1 MPADLNLA
9 HLRELAVRLA
19 HAAGEELLARQQ
31 SLSIDADGVETK
43 SSASDP
49 VSAADRASEKLITD
63 GITTARPGDGLL
75 GEEGASRPSTTGL
88 TWVIDPLDGTV
99 NYLYGRPDWCVSIAV
114 EDEQGAL
121 IGVVHQPRTNT
132 TWQATRTA
140 GSYRTTSSSSTAG
153 SYRTD
158 PPPYQ
163 TVWYAG
169 SPTHRS
175 PEPPYQT
182 VWYGERRL
190 RVGEGRRE
198 VGLAE
203 ALVCTGFSY
212 LPDRRAEQAEHL
224 RRVLP
229 AVRDIRRGGSAAL
242 DLCSVAD
249 GTADAYYEHVIQPW
263 DIAAGALIARE
274 AGATVVRDPAFPQG
288 ILAAAP
294 AVAEPLRELLTT
306 TRRQE

>member
-31 SLSIDADGVETK
+31 SLSIDGDGVETK

-99 NYLYGRPDWCVSIAV
+99 NYLYGRLDWCVSIAV
-114 EDEQGAL
+114 EDDHGAL
-121 IGVVHQPRTNT
+121 IGVVHQPRTRT
-132 TWQATRTA
+132 TWHATRDA
-140 GSYRTTSSSSTAG
+140 GAYREDRQL
-153 SYRTD
+153 RTGVRD
-158 PPPYQ
+158 V
-163 TVWYAG
+163 TL
-169 SPTHRS
+169 
-175 PEPPYQT
+175 
-182 VWYGERRL
+182 ER
-190 RVGEGRRE
+190 
-198 VGLAE
+198 

-212 LPDRRAEQAEHL
+212 LPDRRAEQAERL
-224 RRVLP
+224 LGVLP

-249 GTADAYYEHVIQPW
+249 GTADAYYELLIQPW

-294 AVAEPLRELLTT
+294 TVAEPLRELLTT